1 MSFDVKTVLINGRSN
16 HASERRELPMD
27 NGASS
32 YRRFLAGDDEGLLE
46 IICGYR
52 TGLILYLNSFVQ
64 NIHTAEELTEDTF
77 SELAIKCPKF
87 GEKSSF
93 KTWLYAIG
101 RNVTAKYLRKHPSS
115 VIVPLES
122 QECIADEENIES
134 NYIKSEQKRM
144 VHKAMHS
151 LRSEYRQVLYLSF
164 FEGFSNEEAAVI
176 MKKSKR
182 QIETLL
188 YNAKKALRS
197 ELERSGFEYEE

>member
-1 MSFDVKTVLINGRSN
+1 
-16 HASERRELPMD
+16 MD

-32 YRRFLAGDDEGLLE
+32 YRRFLEGDDEALLE
-46 IICGYR
+46 IISEYR

-77 SELAIKCPKF
+77 AELAIKCPKF
-87 GEKSSF
+87 SGKSSF

-101 RNVTAKYLRKHPSS
+101 RNITAKQLRKHANFY
-115 VIVPLES
+115 IVPLES
-122 QECIADEENIES
+122 QEYLADKENIERK
-134 NYIKSEQKRM
+134 YIKSEQKR
-144 VHKAMHS
+144 VIHKALHS
-151 LRSEYRQVLYLSF
+151 LKPEYRQVLYLSF
-164 FEGFSNEEAAVI
+164 FEGFSNEETALI